1 MHAAISGKVEP
12 TTEPLGTRLRNEAL
26 KRRLETRDSRNDEC
40 FQNVVRWITSKS
52 AEFPDRTEFTLTRAE
67 ADACGDISSIVH
79 RLAVEHIFCIP
90 NTPPPP
96 PGSGA
101 LVGRPPPPGSLT
113 IYLGELPHDIARTT
127 IGIALLRSSSG
138 EDPKTG
144 AALTGAPLYDK
155 LRACDG
161 AGLSDRSLDEVQ
173 ALSAAQARALHQ
185 EIRTGE
191 QAQAQALSEAQAR
204 SAARPGDRWPL
215 PLRQEPHRQEIQT
228 GEITDTDRV
237 DYLDWL
243 TTTDGYSEAELYAM
257 LGAMARLVKTSGH
270 TIRRVIDV
278 RISENARGAR
288 HLTIDPHRRGG
299 D

>member
-1 MHAAISGKVEP
+1 M
-12 TTEPLGTRLRNEAL
+12 TDQEPLGTRLRNEAL

-40 FQNVVRWITSKS
+40 FQNVVRWITSKAADS
-52 AEFPDRTEFTLTRAE
+52 PDRTEFTMTRAE
-67 ADACGDISSIVH
+67 ADACGDISNIVH

-101 LVGRPPPPGSLT
+101 LVGRPPPLGSLT

-144 AALTGAPLYDK
+144 APLYDK

-161 AGLSDRSLDEVQ
+161 AGLSDRSLDDV
-173 ALSAAQARALHQ
+173 
-185 EIRTGE
+185 
-191 QAQAQALSEAQAR
+191 QAQAQAQAQE
-204 SAARPGDRWPL
+204 
-215 PLRQEPHRQEIQT
+215 LRQEIRT

-243 TTTDGYSEAELYAM
+243 ATTDTYSEAELYAI
-257 LGAMARLVKTSGH
+257 LGAMGRLVKTSGY

-278 RISENARGAR
+278 RISERARGAR